1 MLRIFIFVSMGQI
14 SCNFQ
19 WSKSERE
26 KALGVEERRY
36 VAFQTQIMT
45 PWKVNMRFFYYGL
58 LFTDAHCCLSK
69 SFFQIIKYKSLIFDI
84 LFSAIYRYKI
94 SEFPGYLCRQKKSH
108 LKPLTVQT
116 ITWTLFTFANT
127 TDADWLNQPLII
139 FTTKILF
146 DEESFHNK
154 GRWTNHQP
162 VTFHKQNHKIFGK
175 INTNKFVT
183 DYTSHEGLLHEEI
196 TWKILSSS
204 PFVINLSNK
213 IESGEY

>member
-19 WSKSERE
+19 WSKSKRE

-36 VAFQTQIMT
+36 AAFQTQIMT
-45 PWKVNMRFFYYGL
+45 PWKVNMRLSITGYYLQMLTAAFPNHFFRLSNISPLYSTYFFRL
-58 LFTDAHCCLSK
+58 LIDTR
-69 SFFQIIKYKSLIFDI
+69 FQNSQDI
-84 LFSAIYRYKI
+84 SADK
-94 SEFPGYLCRQKKSH
+94 KKSR

-146 DEESFHNK
+146 DEESWPFTIKEGELTTSLSHSISK
-154 GRWTNHQP
+154 TI
-162 VTFHKQNHKIFGK
+162 KYLGK
-175 INTNKFVT
+175 
-183 DYTSHEGLLHEEI
+183 
-196 TWKILSSS
+196 
-204 PFVINLSNK
+204 
-213 IESGEY
+213 